1 MLKPGQHNSLVSLIV
16 EDGAHHY
23 DLRGEHPADTESV
36 REVRRIEKLHIKRWI
51 AEAHERQREQ
61 KRMVRER
68 ILRAEFA

>member
-36 REVRRIEKLHIKRWI
+36 RELDGLHIKRWI